1 MEHAEKKVV
10 NMNNNNNGSGMF
22 GASKMSL
29 MNGSVTSSNGNAY
42 GQMPESA
49 KVIPIFLP
57 SQPLPESQLGVP
69 RNGSVSGDDSGTPM
83 NLSVRRSSDNDAID
97 NGYDRRN
104 NNNDDEVVLPR
115 PYTDRS
121 HEDSEDQEELA
132 SNFSGEYSKASDSRL
147 DSWSSQTHLRDQYHK
162 TDFTVTQFTARF

>member
-1 MEHAEKKVV
+1 
-10 NMNNNNNGSGMF
+10 
-22 GASKMSL
+22 
-29 MNGSVTSSNGNAY
+29 
-42 GQMPESA
+42 
-49 KVIPIFLP
+49 
-57 SQPLPESQLGVP
+57 
-69 RNGSVSGDDSGTPM
+69 M

-147 DSWSSQTHLRDQYHK
+147 DS
-162 TDFTVTQFTARF
+162 